1 MSKESDER
9 LQKEYNEALRAQ
21 KIMNDPLVVEA
32 LDMIEKALFNDFKK
46 TKWCQNRKRTAI
58 HQQINQVD
66 WFKEQFYSKMNS
78 IELLQKRLEAKK

>member
-1 MSKESDER
+1 MSKESLER
-9 LQKEYNEALRAQ
+9 MQKEYQEALRAE

-32 LDMIEKALFNDFKK
+32 LDMIEKALFNDFKR
-46 TKWCQNRKRTAI
+46 TKWCQNRKRKEI

-66 WFKEQFYSKMNS
+66 WFKECFYSKMKS

>member
-9 LQKEYNEALRAQ
+9 LQKEYNEALRAE

-32 LDMIEKALFNDFKK
+32 LAEIESELFKDFKR
-46 TKWCQNRKRTAI
+46 TKFFQDRKRKAI
-58 HQQINQVD
+58 HEQINQVD
-66 WFKEQFYSKMNS
+66 WFKEAFYRKMVS